1 MRVLMTSFAHNT
13 HFFSMVPLA
22 WALRTAGHEVRIA
35 SQPALTDAITHA
47 GLTAVPVGEDH
58 VIHQTREQNTS
69 EKQADHPEI
78 NFSETR
84 PEVLTWDYMLGM
96 YTMMTPMFYSLANND
111 SMVDEL
117 VEFARAWQPDLVIWE
132 PFTWAGSLAA
142 RACGAAHARLLW
154 GPDVLTRTRN
164 RFLELHE
171 QQPEEHQDDPL
182 GEWLGWTTERLGIS
196 FDEELV
202 SGQWTIDQTPP
213 STRLPVG
220 QPIVPMGY
228 VPYNGPAVVPEW
240 LRRRADRPRVC
251 ITLGVSARESLGGD
265 SVSFVDLVEAMADL
279 DIEIVATMSAAQQAE
294 LAEQATVP
302 DNVTLV
308 EFVPLH
314 ALMPTCSAIIHHG
327 GAGTAAT
334 AMLYGVPQLLLPEMF
349 DAVLKAQ
356 QLESI
361 DAGLYVRPAELTAQA
376 LRDKL
381 VRLLTDPAFA
391 AGAARLRD
399 EVLAD
404 PKPNE
409 IVPELERLVAQHRA
423 PVPSA

>member
-58 VIHQTREQNTS
+58 VIHQTREQATS

-111 SMVDEL
+111 SMVDKL
-117 VEFARAWQPDLVIWE
+117 VAFARSWQPDLVIWE

-142 RACGAAHARLLW
+142 RASGAAHARLLW

-171 QQPEEHQDDPL
+171 QQPEPHQDDPL
-182 GEWLGWTTERLGIS
+182 GEWLGWTCERLGIT

-202 SGQWTIDQTPP
+202 SGQWTIDQTPA

-240 LRRRADRPRVC
+240 LRVKPSRPRVC

-265 SVSFVDLVEAMADL
+265 SVSFTDLVTAMADL
-279 DIEIVATMSAAQQAE
+279 DIEIIATMSAAQQAE
-294 LAEQATVP
+294 LTEVP
-302 DNVTLV
+302 ENLKLV

-356 QLESI
+356 QLEGI
-361 DAGLYVRPAELTAQA
+361 NAGLYVRPAELTAQA

-381 VRLLTDPAFA
+381 IRLLTDPAFSE
-391 AGAARLRD
+391 GAARLRG